1 MANTFTAS
9 YVGVQGA
16 RRVAEGLVTY
26 TDGAAGSSVACGFNI
41 LAGVR
46 ANPNTAGSFSQ
57 YPPTN
62 IEINTSVNG
71 EFKLLSA
78 GSGDKYRVEI
88 VGW

>member
-1 MANTFTAS
+1 MANTYTATNT
-9 YVGVQGA
+9 GVQGN
-16 RRVAEGLVTY
+16 RRYSYGVVTY

-41 LAGVR
+41 LANVSVT
-46 ANPNTAGSFSQ
+46 PNTAGSFSQ

-62 IEINTSVNG
+62 LAINTSVNG

-78 GSGDKYRVEI
+78 GSGDIYNVEI